1 MRANAYLNFNGQC
14 EAAMR
19 FYEKLLGG
27 EMQAIFP
34 YAGTPGE
41 EYVPAEWRGKI
52 MHACLKFGDQ
62 FLMASDTYGEHY
74 QPMQGM
80 SVTLNIDDPAEA
92 DRVFAALAENGNVRM
107 PIQET
112 FWALRFGDVIDRF
125 GTPWL
130 INCSNPNFKPGEM
143 PEPKRNVA

>member
-14 EAAMR
+14 ETAMR
-19 FYEKLLGG
+19 FYETLLGG

-34 YAGTPGE
+34 YRGTPAE
-41 EYVPAEWRGKI
+41 EFVPAEFRDSI

-62 FLMASDTYGEHY
+62 FLMASDSYGEHY

-107 PIQET
+107 PIGET
-112 FWALRFGDVIDRF
+112 FWALRFGDVTDRF

-130 INCSNPNFKPGEM
+130 INCARPGFRPGEM
-143 PEPKRNVA
+143 PEPRRNVA